1 MSASR
6 HSRTLQAVGVLVL
19 LVGIGSAGLVIRFGL
34 APVPATPTNG
44 DWQDSSL
51 ALTDSKSATRN
62 IELYGGK
69 VEVLMVRLLD
79 WAQRPEGLAL
89 LIISGAVVI
98 ALGCFGIARHLP
110 PRLWKNI
117 VR

>member
-1 MSASR
+1 MSAG
-6 HSRTLQAVGVLVL
+6 TLKTVGMLVL
-19 LVGIGSAGLVIRFGL
+19 LVGLGSACLVARLGQK
-34 APVPATPTNG
+34 PVPSAGTPG

-51 ALTDSKSATRN
+51 ALTDSKSTTRN

-117 VR
+117 LR